1 MNRILI
7 AIVVV
12 LLWSAAMFGA
22 GWAWRGDRAEAKTAT
37 RDAGDA
43 KVEATAQAGARVAEH
58 TQGQAMADIGAKHE
72 EDRTAAQAVPATVV
86 AGLRDGSLQL
96 RDDLATCE
104 TQRLSEAAAGAIE
117 RDAPAQLRAEIAGA
131 AVQIVRDADDQ
142 LRAAQAVIVADRAA
156 KAAVMQGDD

>member
-1 MNRILI
+1 MNRIL
-7 AIVVV
+7 AILAGV

-22 GWAWRGDRAEAKTAT
+22 GWSWRGDRAEGGTAT

-43 KVEATAQAGARVAEH
+43 KGEAKAQADARQVEH

-72 EDRTAAQAVPATVV
+72 KDRTAAQAVPAAVV
-86 AGLRDGSLQL
+86 AELRSGSLQL

-104 TQRLSEAAAGAIE
+104 TQRLSEAAAGAVE
-117 RDAPAQLRAEIAGA
+117 RDAPAQLRAEVAGA

-142 LRAAQAVIVADRAA
+142 VRAAQAVITADRAEQA
-156 KAAVMQGDD
+156 TH